1 MFQVVAK
8 KLKICCAIFYF
19 YFFHIWHID
28 KKTELPSGFHTFVC
42 WSWFCHRYVNAGLLF
57 RPIEI
62 MNYNNLGSLY
72 LQNAYTSF
80 LSANVTVYTS
90 NC

>member
-8 KLKICCAIFYF
+8 KLKICLQDFILLC
-19 YFFHIWHID
+19 
-28 KKTELPSGFHTFVC
+28 VV
-42 WSWFCHRYVNAGLLF
+42 CHRYVNAGLLF